1 MQAVKET
8 EEEGW
13 REDEFEVADTGSR
26 LPLASKLSETRPSLA
41 SYGRL
46 CYVQHYPPTLARL
59 FCQRQVLI
67 GRAFRSTY

>member
-1 MQAVKET
+1 MKET

-46 CYVQHYPPTLARL
+46 CYVLSTNARPAVLPTPGAYRAR
-59 FCQRQVLI
+59 VP
-67 GRAFRSTY
+67 